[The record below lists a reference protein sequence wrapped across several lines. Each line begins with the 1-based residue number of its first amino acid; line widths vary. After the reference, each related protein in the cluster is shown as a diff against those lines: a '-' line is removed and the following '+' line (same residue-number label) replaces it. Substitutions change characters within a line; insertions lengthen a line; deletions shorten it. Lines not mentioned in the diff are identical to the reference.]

1 MRPAI
6 VSGIAIGDAPVS
18 YWPIFSPVPSNSPI
32 SLCKSNSTQ
41 FPCRF
46 DCGELLSL
54 FEICFLSQTKQIES
68 WMNEKLQTA
77 SEASYRE
84 TSNLL
89 QKQQKHQTFEAELTA
104 NKGQLDN
111 VLSTGQ
117 ALVNSTPRSRE
128 TVEAKLKDLNELWK
142 FLGDMSSNKGQR
154 LKEAIQRQTFEK
166 NVGDL
171 ESWITEN
178 ENSLAS
184 KVSVHQ
190 RSLLENL
197 KKN

>member
-1 MRPAI
+1 
-6 VSGIAIGDAPVS
+6 
-18 YWPIFSPVPSNSPI
+18 
-32 SLCKSNSTQ
+32 
-41 FPCRF
+41 
-46 DCGELLSL
+46 
-54 FEICFLSQTKQIES
+54 
-68 WMNEKLQTA
+68 MNEKLQTA

-84 TSNLL
+84 TSNLV

-142 FLGDMSSNKGQR
+142 FLADMSSNKGQR

-190 RSLLENL
+190 RPLLENS
-197 KKN
+197 KKKMNIYCNT

>member
-1 MRPAI
+1 
-6 VSGIAIGDAPVS
+6 
-18 YWPIFSPVPSNSPI
+18 
-32 SLCKSNSTQ
+32 
-41 FPCRF
+41 
-46 DCGELLSL
+46 
-54 FEICFLSQTKQIES
+54 
-68 WMNEKLQTA
+68 MNEKLQTA

-84 TSNLL
+84 TSNLV

-142 FLGDMSSNKGQR
+142 FLADMSSNKGQR

-190 RSLLENL
+190 RPLLENL
-197 KKN
+197 KKK

>member
-1 MRPAI
+1 
-6 VSGIAIGDAPVS
+6 
-18 YWPIFSPVPSNSPI
+18 
-32 SLCKSNSTQ
+32 
-41 FPCRF
+41 
-46 DCGELLSL
+46 
-54 FEICFLSQTKQIES
+54 
-68 WMNEKLQTA
+68 MNEKLQTA

-84 TSNLL
+84 TSNLV

-111 VLSTGQ
+111 VLSTGR

-142 FLGDMSSNKGQR
+142 FLADMSSNKGQR

-190 RSLLENL
+190 RPLLENL
-197 KKN
+197 KKKMNIYCNT

>member
-1 MRPAI
+1 
-6 VSGIAIGDAPVS
+6 
-18 YWPIFSPVPSNSPI
+18 
-32 SLCKSNSTQ
+32 
-41 FPCRF
+41 
-46 DCGELLSL
+46 
-54 FEICFLSQTKQIES
+54 
-68 WMNEKLQTA
+68 MNEKLQTA

-84 TSNLL
+84 TSNLV

-117 ALVNSTPRSRE
+117 ALVNSTPRSHE

-190 RSLLENL
+190 RPLLENW
-197 KKN
+197 KKK

>member
-1 MRPAI
+1 
-6 VSGIAIGDAPVS
+6 
-18 YWPIFSPVPSNSPI
+18 
-32 SLCKSNSTQ
+32 
-41 FPCRF
+41 
-46 DCGELLSL
+46 
-54 FEICFLSQTKQIES
+54 
-68 WMNEKLQTA
+68 MNEKLQTA
-77 SEASYRE
+77 SEASYGE
-84 TSNLL
+84 TSNLV

-142 FLGDMSSNKGQR
+142 FLADMSSNKGQR

-190 RSLLENL
+190 RPLLENL
-197 KKN
+197 KKK

>member
-1 MRPAI
+1 
-6 VSGIAIGDAPVS
+6 
-18 YWPIFSPVPSNSPI
+18 
-32 SLCKSNSTQ
+32 
-41 FPCRF
+41 
-46 DCGELLSL
+46 
-54 FEICFLSQTKQIES
+54 
-68 WMNEKLQTA
+68 MNEKLQTA

-84 TSNLL
+84 TSNLV

-190 RSLLENL
+190 RPLLENL
-197 KKN
+197 KEK

>member
-1 MRPAI
+1 
-6 VSGIAIGDAPVS
+6 
-18 YWPIFSPVPSNSPI
+18 
-32 SLCKSNSTQ
+32 
-41 FPCRF
+41 
-46 DCGELLSL
+46 
-54 FEICFLSQTKQIES
+54 
-68 WMNEKLQTA
+68 MNEKLQTA

-84 TSNLL
+84 TSNLV

-142 FLGDMSSNKGQR
+142 FLADMSSNKGQR

-190 RSLLENL
+190 RPLLENL
-197 KKN
+197 KKKNEHLL